1 MGNYSQYKNV
11 NTTFGGT
18 EGIVLPAGDSSTTLG
33 VGRAASPTVGTIRYN
48 TVLGLSEQYTATGWQ
63 AISSPP
69 ALSSISPTFFTAAGE
84 TITITG
90 SNFVTPVQVAIIGK
104 TGSSYAAAVAT
115 FVNST
120 TATFVTTSAMA
131 SDANDPFDIKLTNP
145 TGLAGTLAGAL
156 NLTQTFAFTQ
166 GANTT
171 LATFYDASRT
181 SYNGLQPTGSGITE
195 SDVSVVY
202 TISAGGLPSGLSMAS
217 NGTISGTPN
226 AVGSNT
232 TSTFTVLATAT
243 DTSSSAVSTAS
254 RQFNIVVNAPVV
266 TSFTSVGTG
275 AWTAPTGVSAVRVL
289 VVAGGGAGG
298 TRNAGY
304 GNGGTDSGAAGG
316 AGGMIE
322 VPSFPVSPGGNYP
335 YQVGGGAGQNYNPTQ
350 SQGGDGTPSYFGTL
364 TAIGGGGGGAGP
376 GGPVA
381 DGRPGGSGGGRGGG
395 GSASGPFGTGVQPA
409 QPGLSGSNGYGNPG
423 GANPNVSPYTGAG
436 GGGAGGAGNPGGSG
450 SVGTGGVGRSST
462 ILNGSPIF
470 YAGGGGGGGFPNG
483 SVSAGNGGNGGGGA
497 GGGPVGGNGPGN
509 GADGSPNTGG
519 GGGGGV
525 GQPGGGGG
533 GGAGGPGIIIL
544 RY

>member
-11 NTTFGGT
+11 NTAFGGT

-69 ALSSISPTFFTAAGE
+69 ALASISPTYFTGAGE

-90 SNFVTPVQVAIIGK
+90 SNFVTPVQVAIISK
-104 TGSSYAAAVAT
+104 TGTSYSAATAT
-115 FVNST
+115 FVSST

-131 SDANDPFDIKLTNP
+131 TEANDPFDIKLTNP

-171 LATFYDASRT
+171 LATFYDSGRV
-181 SYNGLQPTGSGITE
+181 SYNGLQPTGTGITE

-202 TISAGGLPSGLSMAS
+202 TITAGGLPSGLSLAS

-232 TSTFTVLATAT
+232 TSTFTVTATAT
-243 DTSSSAVSTAS
+243 DSSSGATSSVS
-254 RQFNIVVNAPVV
+254 RQFNIVVNAPQVV
-266 TSFTSVGTG
+266 SFTSVTTTS
-275 AWTAPTGVSAVRVL
+275 WSVPTGVTAVRVL

-304 GNGGTDSGAAGG
+304 GNGGTDGGAGGG

-322 VPSFPVSPGGNYP
+322 VPSFPVSPGGSVP

-395 GSASGPFGTGVQPA
+395 GSPNTGVYGSGVQPS

-436 GGGAGGAGNPGGSG
+436 GGGAGGGGNPGGSG

-470 YAGGGGGGGFPNG
+470 YAGGGGGAGFPNG
-483 SVSAGNGGNGGGGA
+483 PVSAGSGGNGGGGT
-497 GGGPVGGNGPGN
+497 GSGPGGPGDN
-509 GADGSPNTGG
+509 GAPGGPNTGG
-519 GGGGGV
+519 GGGGGT
-525 GQPGGGGG
+525 GAPYPGGG